1 MGIFPF
7 TKTIQLLWYP
17 PFQETQRNLTF
28 RFFDPVNFPAPNF
41 VSPLWNSASNSQVCQ
56 SLRIVDHKNWTCKE
70 KLHYA
75 SHDGSVCHD
84 RAWHKVV
91 PQFVSVQ
98 LVYKYYNVWV
108 FGGYIELVIGILNQ
122 LTSLRGAPPNATWPP
137 STTSPEICQHQPH
150 GFGSVNFGVSNTRLR
165 LQIHQNTSQHTHSIR
180 INMNSM
186 KHMGS

>member
-1 MGIFPF
+1 M
-7 TKTIQLLWYP
+7 
-17 PFQETQRNLTF
+17 
-28 RFFDPVNFPAPNF
+28 
-41 VSPLWNSASNSQVCQ
+41 CQ

-70 KLHYA
+70 KHYA

-84 RAWHKVV
+84 RGWHKVV

-108 FGGYIELVIGILNQ
+108 FGGYIELVIGSINQ

-165 LQIHQNTSQHTHSIR
+165 LQIHQNHVTTHEFYYWLVVVYPPLWKIWVNWDDEIPNTWENKKCSKPPTR
-180 INMNSM
+180 LESTWTFE
-186 KHMGS
+186 